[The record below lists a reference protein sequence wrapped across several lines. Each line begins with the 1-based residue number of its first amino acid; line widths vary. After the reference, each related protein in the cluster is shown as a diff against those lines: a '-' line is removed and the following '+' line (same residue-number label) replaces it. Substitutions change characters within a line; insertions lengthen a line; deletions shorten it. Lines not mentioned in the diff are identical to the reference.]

1 MISQLGI
8 LDGSSYYPL
17 NNVSNICGMNNQD
30 QAHDRNIMALDNL
43 LGVNIDYRNNDGMN
57 RG

>member
-17 NNVSNICGMNNQD
+17 NNVSNIGGMNNQD